1 MNDIPSAI
9 TLHRKSGILEL
20 RYAGG
25 QHYELPAEFLRVFS
39 PSAEVRGHGRGQA
52 VLQSGKRQVR
62 LLSAEGVGHYAIRL
76 HFDDGH
82 DSGLYSWEYLYD
94 LCLRQTSLWAQYLQ
108 DLEQAGA
115 SRDPQPDAASLSET
129 VQVITI
135 PPLSPPKP

>member
-1 MNDIPSAI
+1 MNDAPSAI

-20 RYAGG
+20 RYAADR
-25 QHYELPAEFLRVFS
+25 HYELPAEFLRVFS

-62 LLSAEGVGHYAIRL
+62 LLQVEAVGHYAIRL
-76 HFDDGH
+76 RFDDGH
-82 DSGLYSWEYLYD
+82 DSGLYSWEYLHD
-94 LCLRQTSLWAQYLQ
+94 LCLRQAQLWGQYLH

-115 SRDPQPDAASLSET
+115 SRDPQPDAASLSEA

-135 PPLSPPKP
+135 PPLSPPKA